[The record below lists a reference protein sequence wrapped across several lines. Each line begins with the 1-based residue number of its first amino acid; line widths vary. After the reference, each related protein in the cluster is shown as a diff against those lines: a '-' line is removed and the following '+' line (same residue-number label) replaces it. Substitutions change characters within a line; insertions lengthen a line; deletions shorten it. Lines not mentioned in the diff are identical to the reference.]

1 MSLSPE
7 SRAIIESARGAEDM
21 SRSHRAR
28 LRGRVMAQVLTGAAI
43 TAGTSAATQ
52 VASAATISKIGAALV
67 VAGAVGWGA
76 QQALEPAPLP
86 ALGGS
91 AYVVERATE
100 SAVANVQP
108 KKETP
113 VPQIA
118 PAPPQ
123 PSAAPTASA
132 RTLSDEMALLQEAQ
146 RELQAGHADR
156 ALALLR
162 EHEQRYAAG
171 TLIEEREAA
180 RVLALCRL
188 GRTDEARA
196 AAERFAVRFPRSPHR
211 ARVLT
216 ACAAR

>member
-7 SRAIIESARGAEDM
+7 SRAIIESARGAEDL

-28 LRGRVMAQVLTGAAI
+28 LRRRVMAQVLTGAAI

-52 VASAATISKIGAALV
+52 VASAATISFGVKLGAALV

-108 KKETP
+108 MLFVVTVLKVS
-113 VPQIA
+113 VPW
-118 PAPPQ
+118 
-123 PSAAPTASA
+123 PSKADA
-132 RTLSDEMALLQEAQ
+132 LSC
-146 RELQAGHADR
+146 
-156 ALALLR
+156 
-162 EHEQRYAAG
+162 
-171 TLIEEREAA
+171 
-180 RVLALCRL
+180 V
-188 GRTDEARA
+188 
-196 AAERFAVRFPRSPHR
+196 
-211 ARVLT
+211 
-216 ACAAR
+216 